1 MLETSRPVTS
11 LGSGMPMTDPRG
23 QWRYHRRHT
32 YRDALPCPG
41 GQGPAQGHQNPR
53 RHGRAA
59 RYLVYKLYDATGG
72 QPMQWHVLLG
82 MGESA
87 ATISRQL
94 SEAGSFSMGPSRR
107 RARPR

>member
-32 YRDALPCPG
+32 YRDALRCP
-41 GQGPAQGHQNPR
+41 AAK
-53 RHGRAA
+53 GRPKVIKIRDGTDVAA
-59 RYLVYKLYDATGG
+59 RYLVYKLHDATGG